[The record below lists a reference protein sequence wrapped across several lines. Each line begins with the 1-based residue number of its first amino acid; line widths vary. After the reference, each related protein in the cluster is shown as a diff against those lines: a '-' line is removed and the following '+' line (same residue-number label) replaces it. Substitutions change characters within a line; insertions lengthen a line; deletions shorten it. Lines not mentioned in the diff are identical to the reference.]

1 MTLVVPPTSIVVT
14 AASPTIEGEITLI
27 PSRPITPALE
37 ETKEEE
43 TLADGL
49 VRLLAV
55 FTHQS
60 PSQNA
65 GQLVSLAT
73 TLFALFTTGG
83 DTDALA
89 SDVETAEH
97 AEAET
102 EACLRAL
109 MGDVGVQAL
118 MNDEG
123 RREAG
128 VRLAKRVFWADEGL
142 YRVLVSLTFV
152 SWSWY

>member
-1 MTLVVPPTSIVVT
+1 MT

-55 FTHQS
+55 SIHQS
-60 PSQNA
+60 PSRDA
-65 GQLVSLAT
+65 GQLVSLAN

-83 DTDALA
+83 DTDVLA
-89 SDVETAEH
+89 SDLETGEH
-97 AEAET
+97 AEAEAY
-102 EACLRAL
+102 ACLRAVV
-109 MGDVGVQAL
+109 GDAGVHAL
-118 MNDEG
+118 MSDEG
-123 RREAG
+123 RKEAG
-128 VRLAKRVFWADEGL
+128 ERLAKRVFWADEGL